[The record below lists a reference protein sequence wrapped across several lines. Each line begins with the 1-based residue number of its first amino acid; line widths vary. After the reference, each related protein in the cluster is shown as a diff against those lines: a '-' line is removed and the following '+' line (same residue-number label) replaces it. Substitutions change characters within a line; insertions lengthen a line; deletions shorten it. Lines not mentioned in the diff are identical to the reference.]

1 MLELEGCDRAVAG
14 AGQGGEGDE
23 GPVAALDLGA
33 GRHRLDDVPDLL
45 QGRHTLVPMGLG
57 DPRLLGRQVEI
68 FGIGVR
74 NPGLVPWLPGQPDEE
89 TLRVAQRGVERR
101 LAEIEMDRGIRIVT
115 PVVCPNIDPIE

>member
-1 MLELEGCDRAVAG
+1 MCLSLSDAIAPSRAPVKIVR
-14 AGQGGEGDE
+14 GDE
-23 GPVAALDLGA
+23 GSVAALDLGA
-33 GRHRLDDVPDLL
+33 GRHRLDDVPDLF

-89 TLRVAQRGVERR
+89 TLQGTQRGVERWR
-101 LAEIEMDRGIRIVT
+101 AKGSLVRTLVWS
-115 PVVCPNIDPIE
+115 